1 MEEMNADPTPVP
13 FPPAGPEQMHVAVVH
28 SADAVKL
35 VAACVSRRGLTQR
48 LAEYV
53 RERAPHQLWP
63 EDAGRLLGLLSGG
76 DVGAAV
82 ELYFASVG
90 ERWDPEW
97 LVVDLVEVGA

>member
-1 MEEMNADPTPVP
+1 MTVDPILEPVP
-13 FPPAGPEQMHVAVVH
+13 PVAPEQMHVAVVH
-28 SADAVKL
+28 TADAVRL
-35 VAACVSRRGLTQR
+35 VAACLSRGGLTRR

-63 EDAGRLLGLLSGG
+63 EDAGRLLGLLAGG
-76 DVGAAV
+76 DAGAAV

-97 LVVDLVEVGA
+97 LVVDTVPVGA

>member
-1 MEEMNADPTPVP
+1 MTVDPITEPFTP
-13 FPPAGPEQMHVAVVH
+13 AAPEQMHVAVVH
-28 SADAVKL
+28 TADAVRL
-35 VAACVSRRGLTQR
+35 VAACLSRGGLTHR

-63 EDAGRLLGLLSGG
+63 DDAGRLLGLLAGG
-76 DVGAAV
+76 DAGAAV

-97 LVVDLVEVGA
+97 LVVDTVPVGA